1 MSIVRVPRKP
11 GVDEIMFRTRA
22 VEAACEYLI
31 ETISLS
37 SMKWLLDFLK
47 ASCPW
52 HNSCFDVRTGKV
64 TNGPAK
70 VDLKTFK
77 VETHDG
83 KICVG
88 VPRDGKSS

>member
-1 MSIVRVPRKP
+1 M
-11 GVDEIMFRTRA
+11 
-22 VEAACEYLI
+22 AARFFEGQV
-31 ETISLS
+31 
-37 SMKWLLDFLK
+37 
-47 ASCPW
+47 APW
-52 HNSCFDVRTGKV
+52 HNSCFDARTGKV

-88 VPRDGKSS
+88 VPRATENPHDQKT